1 MKEKNFR
8 IALGMI
14 SISMLLL
21 YVGFIDNVIQRKN
34 MEVAKNR
41 KVNIPI
47 NVNTNLEDKVSI
59 KHPYYE
65 SRY

>member
-21 YVGFIDNVIQRKN
+21 YAIFLYNVIDRKN

-47 NVNTNLEDKVSI
+47 NVNTNLEEKVSI
-59 KHPYYE
+59 KHPCYE